1 MGERGR
7 GWWMEE
13 RCPRKVDGGFEWGC
27 GLPDSLGTGGG
38 GGGVETQSGGTS

>member
-13 RCPRKVDGGFEWGC
+13 RCPRKVDEEGA
-27 GLPDSLGTGGG
+27 L
-38 GGGVETQSGGTS
+38 SGAVDCRTV